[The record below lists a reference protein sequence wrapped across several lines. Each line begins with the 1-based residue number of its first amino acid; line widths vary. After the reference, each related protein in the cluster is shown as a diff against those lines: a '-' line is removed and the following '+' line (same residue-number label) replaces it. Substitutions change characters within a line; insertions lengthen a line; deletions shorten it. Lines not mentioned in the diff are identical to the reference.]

1 MAKAMKRKQEPSEST
16 PKASIEDLVSALGD
30 PGKYAP
36 DEEEEEEPQAEAEAE
51 ETAEAAEDAPKKES
65 IFDEDGGS
73 HIRLVEALPIDK
85 DDDLSKTEGEA
96 SPRLMSIVESIL
108 FAAEK
113 PLTVKQLRKLLREP
127 TANQIRLALKQL
139 IRETSER
146 GIVLTQVAGGFVLR
160 TNPRNARWVQ
170 KFLQARPVRL
180 SRAQLETLAIIAY
193 KQPVTRAEIE
203 HVRGVDSGA
212 VIGGLLERNLVAI
225 VGRKEEPGR
234 PMLYGTTV
242 KFLELFSLMSIK
254 DLPDLQEFKELSDDT
269 KDQLRK
275 KHDMDESEVEAL
287 GQEVMEFA
295 DRPEEELAEEL
306 AEEGIGDGE
315 GEDASSDDAE
325 SDGEAEEGTA
335 EETEVGEDAPAEA
348 TEEPEATE
356 ESEES

>member
-36 DEEEEEEPQAEAEAE
+36 DEEEEQEPPAATE
-51 ETAEAAEDAPKKES
+51 ETADAQADAPAKES
-65 IFDEDGGS
+65 IFDEDGGG

-113 PLTVKQLRKLLREP
+113 PLTVKQLRRLLREP

-295 DRPEEELAEEL
+295 DRPEEDPAEN
-306 AEEGIGDGE
+306 EGEAGDGE
-315 GEDASSDDAE
+315 GAT
-325 SDGEAEEGTA
+325 EEGS
-335 EETEVGEDAPAEA
+335 EEPSPSEDAPADAPEEA
-348 TEEPEATE
+348 SSEVEGSEEP
-356 ESEES
+356 